1 MQIGESVNMA
11 ITAIMTNKLRSSLT
25 LLGIIIGVMTII
37 AMQSLITGL
46 RNSVHEQLNQLGS
59 NVFQVQKY
67 PAIGGRHDRDKYRN
81 RKDLTVEHAD
91 AVRRLVTAA
100 ALVGAEVW
108 TFGREIRYEDK
119 KTNPNMV
126 IAGATPEFLENNG
139 YTLADGRFI
148 TEQDVDFNRRV
159 CILGVEPVN
168 TLFPYEDPVGKDVK
182 IEGERFRVIGVLEE
196 LGNFLG
202 GSRDNRLVIP
212 ISRFEL
218 LYGSERSINIT
229 VKAKSA
235 ELYETCRDQTIGVL
249 RAARKVPPGEEN
261 DFEIWTNDEMME
273 FFDNMTRVVKIVIIA
288 IASIALVVAGVGIM
302 NIMLVSVTERTRE
315 IGIRKSIGAKR
326 RDILWQFLIE
336 AIVLSEIGGVIGIF
350 IGLGIGKLVE
360 MTTPVPADVPLWT
373 VILGLVF
380 CSTVGLIFGVGP
392 ATKAARMDPI
402 EALRYE

>member
-1 MQIGESVNMA
+1 MNVGESFNMA
-11 ITAIMTNKLRSSLT
+11 ITAIMSNKLRSSLT

-46 RNSVHEQLNQLGS
+46 RNSVHEELSQLGS

-67 PAIGGRHDRDKYRN
+67 PAIGEGNREKYRN

-91 AVRRLVTAA
+91 AVRRLATAA
-100 ALVGAEVW
+100 ELVGAEVW
-108 TFGREIRYEDK
+108 HFGREIRYQDK

-126 IAGATPEFLENNG
+126 IAGATPEFLVNNG
-139 YTLADGRFI
+139 FTLADGRFV
-148 TEQDVDFNRRV
+148 TEQDVNFNRRV
-159 CILGVEPVN
+159 CILGLEPVN
-168 TLFPYEDPVGKDVK
+168 VLFPYDDPIGKDVK
-182 IEGERFRVIGVLEE
+182 IEGERFRVVGVLEE
-196 LGNFLG
+196 MGSFLG
-202 GSRDNRLVIP
+202 GSRDNRIVIP

-229 VKAKSA
+229 VKAKSP
-235 ELYETCRDQTIGVL
+235 ELFETCRDQTIGIL
-249 RAARKVPPGEEN
+249 RAVRKVPPGEEN
-261 DFEIWTNDEMME
+261 DFEIWTSDQLME
-273 FFDNMTRVVKIVIIA
+273 FFDNMTRVVKIVAVA

-336 AIVLSEIGGVIGIF
+336 AIVLSEIGGIIGIF

-360 MTTPVPADVPLWT
+360 VLTPVPADVPAWT
-373 VILGLVF
+373 VVLGLVF

>member
-1 MQIGESVNMA
+1 MHVGESFHMA
-11 ITAIMTNKLRSSLT
+11 ISAIMTNKMRSSLT

-46 RNSVHEQLNQLGS
+46 RNSVHQQLNRLGS
-59 NVFQVQKY
+59 DVFQVQKY
-67 PAIGGRHDRDKYRN
+67 PAIGDGNREKYRN
-81 RKDLTVEHAD
+81 RKDITVEHAD
-91 AVRRLVTAA
+91 AIRRLVPSAE
-100 ALVGAEVW
+100 LVGAEVW
-108 TFGREIRYEDK
+108 NFGRELRYQDK

-139 YTLADGRFI
+139 YVLADGRFI

-159 CILGVEPVN
+159 CILGVEPANV
-168 TLFPYEDPVGKDVK
+168 LFPYEDPVGKDIK
-182 IEGERFRVIGVLEE
+182 LEGERFQVIGVLEE

-202 GSRDNRLVIP
+202 GSRDNRVIIP

-229 VKAKSA
+229 VKAKSP
-235 ELYETCRDQTIGVL
+235 ELLQTCQDQVIGVL
-249 RAARKVPPGEEN
+249 RAMRKVPPGEEN
-261 DFEIWTNDEMME
+261 DFEIWTNDQMME
-273 FFDNMTRVVKIVIIA
+273 FFDNMTRVVKVVAIA
-288 IASIALVVAGVGIM
+288 IASIALIVAGVGIM

-336 AIVLSEIGGVIGIF
+336 AIVLSEIGGIIGIL

-360 MTTPVPADVPLWT
+360 IATPVPADVPLWT
-373 VILGLVF
+373 VVLGLVF